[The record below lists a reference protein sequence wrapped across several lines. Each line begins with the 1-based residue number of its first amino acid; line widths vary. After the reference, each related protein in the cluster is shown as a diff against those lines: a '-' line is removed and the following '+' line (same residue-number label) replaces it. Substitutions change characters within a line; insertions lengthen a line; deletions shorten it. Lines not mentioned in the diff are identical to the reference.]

1 MRWIVG
7 RILRISDSFR
17 YALLPLFLS
26 FFEFNPNMLTQVT
39 FSGTY
44 YEIGAA

>member
-7 RILRISDSFR
+7 RILRISDSFL

-26 FFEFNPNMLTQVT
+26 FFEFKPQ
-39 FSGTY
+39 Y
-44 YEIGAA
+44 ADQRDI